1 MRKIIHSYP
10 NFIIGLLAIIFLLT
24 LVGFYSWAVDEAV
37 AQLSSALVTPAP
49 TTIIGFDL
57 AGAAKLD
64 FRGLITTT
72 STSSTN

>member
-10 NFIIGLLAIIFLLT
+10 NFILSTLAIVFLLALI
-24 LVGFYSWAVDEAV
+24 GFYSWAVGAAV
-37 AQLSSALVTPAP
+37 TQLRTALVTPVAP
-49 TTIIGFDL
+49 PTAGFNL